1 MTGRIRFVRASMLL
15 IVLAHAACHAQ
26 PGPKSPAR
34 PTPSPSPSPPTAQPT
49 PTSGSGQPTI
59 ASGPFV
65 TAWSEPRT
73 LPPGGG
79 AAQILIRVK
88 KKGGAAYVGVQVK
101 LEASEGKLFSGG
113 RVLKTDAR
121 GMVRDRIT
129 TTKTST
135 ITINAGGSVQRLW
148 VAVGDFSR

>member
-1 MTGRIRFVRASMLL
+1 MLL
-15 IVLAHAACHAQ
+15 IALAHAACHAQ
-26 PGPKSPAR
+26 PGPKAPAR
-34 PTPSPSPSPPTAQPT
+34 PTPSPSPPTALPT
-49 PTSGSGQPTI
+49 PSSGTSGGQPAI

-101 LEASEGKLFSGG
+101 LEASEGKLFSRG